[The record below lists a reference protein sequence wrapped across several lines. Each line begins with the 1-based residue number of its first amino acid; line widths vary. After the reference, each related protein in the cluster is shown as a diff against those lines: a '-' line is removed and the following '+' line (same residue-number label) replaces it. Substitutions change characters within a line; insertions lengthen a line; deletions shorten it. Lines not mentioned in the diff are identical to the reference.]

1 LGFGSLSDTSH
12 LEARMGGIN
21 GIRRATLE
29 DAALLADLGTRL
41 FEQTF
46 GEMNDAEDMQ
56 DYLASAFSPD
66 IQKAEIADPDRATF
80 LAFDDSETAIGYAMA
95 RRGSR
100 SNGVVAE
107 RPVEVQRI
115 YVDRTLHGTGL
126 GAALMAA
133 CVDQARAWN
142 GEVLW
147 LGVWQENPRAIA
159 FYKRT
164 GFVVV
169 GEQEFMVGRDVQH
182 DFVMAR
188 PLG

>member
-1 LGFGSLSDTSH
+1 
-12 LEARMGGIN
+12 MN
-21 GIRRATLE
+21 GVAIRQATIE

-46 GEMNDAEDMQ
+46 GSANSPEDMREF
-56 DYLASAFSPD
+56 LPATFSID
-66 IQKAEIADPDRATF
+66 QQTAEIADPNRVSF
-80 LAFDDSETAIGYAMA
+80 IAFDEDGSAVGYAMT

-100 SNGVVAE
+100 GNGIVAE

-115 YVDRTLHGTGL
+115 YVDRSLHGRGL
-126 GAALMAA
+126 GDALMNS
-133 CVDQARAWN
+133 CVEQAREWDAD
-142 GEVLW
+142 VLW

-159 FYKRT
+159 FYKRS
-164 GFVVV
+164 GFSVV
-169 GEQEFMVGRDVQH
+169 GTQDFVLGRDVQH

>member
-1 LGFGSLSDTSH
+1 MDG
-12 LEARMGGIN
+12 MN
-21 GIRRATLE
+21 GVTIRRATIE
-29 DAALLADLGTRL
+29 DAALLADLGGRL

-46 GEMNDAEDMQ
+46 GAANTADDMREF
-56 DYLASAFSPD
+56 LAATFTVD
-66 IQKAEIADPDRATF
+66 RQEAEIADPNRVLFVA
-80 LAFDDSETAIGYAMA
+80 LDDGGAAVGYAMT

-100 SNGVVAE
+100 AAGVVGE

-115 YVDRTLHGTGL
+115 YVDRSLHGRGI
-126 GAALMAA
+126 GDALMNS
-133 CVDQARAWN
+133 CVDQARDWN
-142 GEVLW
+142 GDVLW

-159 FYKRT
+159 FYTRS

-169 GEQEFMVGRDVQH
+169 GVQDFMVGRDLQH